1 MSAENTIKNYLIDG
15 KVDMLDNSTLDLL
28 ESTLLTE
35 DYPIKI
41 MSVIANVLGSVQDLS
56 GLKMI
61 SAKKDMIIAGT
72 KKSVGVVNS
81 MIFDDD
87 PQSEKDNP
95 INQSP
100 PKTKKE
106 VDGYLRKIHKWLSSK
121 IKIEYEILKNLFNKS
136 YAFIIKALVG
146 VGLVAPI
153 AVTIWGGTGG
163 TKGIGMASALL
174 ISGVVILIALLAV
187 YLCIINAIEMSQG
200 DEDKIN
206 FDQAL
211 TNIINGFKSL
221 FTSLKIGKGE
231 AKFASISAML
241 TVFLGLIYKVIPIEK
256 YIKNILQWS
265 KEGFVFFYDLAK
277 KVGPIV
283 IEPIKDFLKNRGV
296 TASKEEVKK
305 AATDIVNTVSEKS
318 PKFKQLSSSLA
329 NMDKW
334 VEKMTWFV
342 KVIVVPF
349 ICFMVIIYLFAELV
363 DRFNLEKIRKGEQ
376 GETEEEFI

>member
-35 DYPIKI
+35 DYPIKT
-41 MSVIANVLGSVQDLS
+41 MTVIANVLGSVQDLS

-61 SAKKDMIIAGT
+61 SAKKDMIITGI
-72 KKSVGVVNS
+72 KNSVKVVDS
-81 MIFDDD
+81 IIFDDD
-87 PQSEKDNP
+87 SQSEKDNP

-121 IKIEYEILKNLFNKS
+121 IEIEFQVLKNLFNKS

-153 AVTIWGGTGG
+153 AVTLWAGTGE
-163 TKGIGMASALL
+163 KGISMASALS
-174 ISGVVILIALLAV
+174 ISGVAILISLLVV

-200 DEDKIN
+200 DEDKLN

-211 TNIINGFKSL
+211 TNIINGFKNL

-241 TVFLGLIYKVIPIEK
+241 TVFLGLIYKIVPVDK
-256 YIKNILQWS
+256 YIRNILQWS
-265 KEGFVFFYDLAK
+265 KEGYNFFYDLVK
-277 KVGPIV
+277 KAGPPV
-283 IEPIKDFLKNRGV
+283 KNQIKDFLKNRG
-296 TASKEEVKK
+296 
-305 AATDIVNTVSEKS
+305 ITVSKTKIKKVGKGIVDTVSAKS
-318 PKFKQLSSSLA
+318 PTFKQLSSSLTD
-329 NMDKW
+329 MEKW

-363 DRFNLEKIRKGEQ
+363 DRFNLEKIRKGEE